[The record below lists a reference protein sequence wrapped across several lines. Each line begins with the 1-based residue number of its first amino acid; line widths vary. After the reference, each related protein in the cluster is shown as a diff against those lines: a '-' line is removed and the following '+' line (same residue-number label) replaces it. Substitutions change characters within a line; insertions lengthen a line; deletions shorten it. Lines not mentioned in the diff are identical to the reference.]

1 MKRIILSFLAIT
13 ACTAA
18 FSQRPVELTIMNNKG
33 KELKHKD
40 IVVYIKGEH
49 PEVHTLNSSGQM
61 TLDKI
66 YDRDTLDIIIH
77 REMYEFPM
85 NGVKDL
91 TLKVNRQGR
100 IVEAMRNGHPMLS
113 TGYNMVPK
121 SANPYNVQVT
131 EGQNPGNYLS
141 LADYL
146 TGRIAGL
153 VIDGGPGNYQAYL
166 NGSIPLVVLDG
177 LRMQSFNAANNLV
190 NTSDI
195 ESVTVD
201 YNGALYGASGLNG
214 VLIITLKS

>member
-1 MKRIILSFLAIT
+1 MKKLICSILAVA

-18 FSQRPVELTIMNNKG
+18 FSQRPVKLTVMDNKNR
-33 KELKHKD
+33 ELKHKD
-40 IVVYIKGEH
+40 IIVYIKGEH
-49 PEVHTLNSSGQM
+49 PEVHTLNSSGQL
-61 TLDKI
+61 TINNI

-91 TLKVNRQGR
+91 TLKVNRQGK
-100 IVEAMRNGHPMLS
+100 IMEAWRNGREMVN

-121 SANPYNVQVT
+121 SQNPYNVNVST
-131 EGQNPGNYLS
+131 MQNPGNYMS

-153 VIDGGPGNYQAYL
+153 VIEGGPGYYQAYL
-166 NGSIPLVVLDG
+166 NGSIPLVVVDG
-177 LRMQSFNAANNLV
+177 LRMQSFNAANNLI
-190 NTSDI
+190 NPSDI

-201 YNGALYGASGLNG
+201 YNGALYGAAGLNG
-214 VLIITLKS
+214 VIIVTLKN